1 MRVIVAILALL
12 AILAGAAVATR
23 PGEAEFDAM
32 LRTAVERKIATT
44 DIGTESS
51 EGGDPIAT
59 IALVGCKLRPSDC
72 VNLLRRALDVTVEAH
87 AVYTR
92 FTVKGLGRETT
103 CTGAFTRIWC
113 ERPVLE
119 E

>member
-12 AILAGAAVATR
+12 AILAGAAMATR
-23 PGEAEFDAM
+23 PGEGDFDAM
-32 LRTAVERKIATT
+32 LKQAVERKIATT
-44 DIGTESS
+44 DIGAESD
-51 EGGDPIAT
+51 DPIAT

-72 VNLLRRALDVTVEAH
+72 VKLLREALDVTVEKQAF
-87 AVYTR
+87 YTR
-92 FTVKGLGRETT
+92 FTVKGLSRETT